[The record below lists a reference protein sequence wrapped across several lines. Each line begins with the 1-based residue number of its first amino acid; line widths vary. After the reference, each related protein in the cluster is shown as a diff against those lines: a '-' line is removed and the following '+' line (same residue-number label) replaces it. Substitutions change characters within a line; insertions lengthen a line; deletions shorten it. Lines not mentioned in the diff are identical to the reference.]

1 MQRKPERIDDIGMG
15 GFKVVQ
21 GDGFSYGI
29 DAVLLS
35 AFASGETGAKPV
47 KSRLKMRVA
56 DLGTGNG
63 IIPFILAH
71 KLPISE
77 IVGFERNPIALD
89 RAMRGREMNALE
101 NRLRFVLTD
110 ISDISQ
116 FDGYDDVFDAVVT
129 NPPYFR
135 RGSGIPNEDSAKF
148 IARHETTAGI
158 AEFAKCGSRILKS
171 GGDFYMI
178 HRPSRL
184 PDISEALRAAALEP
198 KELQLVVPSSNE
210 PANLVLIHAVAGA
223 KPDLKMLPEIAVY
236 NSDGSGYTDLIKR
249 IYL

>member
-1 MQRKPERIDDIGMG
+1 MERKSERIDEIGMG

-21 GDGFSYGI
+21 GDGFSYGV

-35 AFASGETGAKPV
+35 AFASGETGAKAI
-47 KSRLKMRVA
+47 KSHFKARVA

-63 IIPFILAH
+63 IIPFVLAH
-71 KLPISE
+71 KLPLSE
-77 IVGFERNPIALD
+77 FVGFEKNQVSLD
-89 RAMRGREMNALE
+89 RAERGCVMNKLE
-101 NRLRFVLTD
+101 SRISFVLTD
-110 ISDISQ
+110 ISELK
-116 FDGYDDVFDAVVT
+116 GYESDFDAVVS

-148 IARHETTAGI
+148 IARHETTASI
-158 AEFAKCGSRILKS
+158 AEFARCAGEILKS

-184 PDISEALRAAALEP
+184 PDIIEALRAAALEP
-198 KELQLVVPSSNE
+198 KELQLIVPSSGE

-236 NSDGSGYTDLIKR
+236 NPDGEDYTELIKR

>member
-1 MQRKPERIDDIGMG
+1 MQRKLDRIDDIGMG

-29 DAVLLS
+29 DAVLLA
-35 AFASGETGAKPV
+35 AFASGETGAKPI

-63 IIPFILAH
+63 IIPFVLAH
-71 KLPISE
+71 KLPMSE
-77 IVGFERNPIALD
+77 IVGFERNPISLE
-89 RAMRGREMNALE
+89 RAVRGREMNELE
-101 NRLRFVLTD
+101 DRINFVLTD
-110 ISDISQ
+110 ISQ
-116 FDGYDDVFDAVVT
+116 LDGYDETFDAVVT

-135 RGSGIPNEDSAKF
+135 RGAGIPNEDSAKF

-184 PDISEALRAAALEP
+184 PDISQALRAASLEP
-198 KELQLVVPSSNE
+198 KELQLVVPSSSA

-223 KPDLKMLPEIAVY
+223 KPDLKILPEIAVY
-236 NSDGSGYTDLIKR
+236 NSDGSGYTELIKR

>member
-15 GFKVVQ
+15 GFKVIQ

-101 NRLRFVLTD
+101 NGISFVLTD
-110 ISDISQ
+110 VSQ
-116 FDGYDDVFDAVVT
+116 LDGYDGFFDAVVT

-148 IARHETTAGI
+148 IARHETTAGVT
-158 AEFAKCGSRILKS
+158 EFAKCGSQIQKS

-184 PDISEALRAAALEP
+184 PDIFEALRAAALEP

>member
-71 KLPISE
+71 KLPFFV
-77 IVGFERNPIALD
+77 IVGFERNPIAFD

-101 NRLRFVLTD
+101 NRISFVLTD
-110 ISDISQ
+110 VSQ
-116 FDGYDDVFDAVVT
+116 LDGYDVFFDAVVT

-148 IARHETTAGI
+148 IARHETTAGVT
-158 AEFAKCGSRILKS
+158 EFAKCGSRILKS

-184 PDISEALRAAALEP
+184 PDIFEALRAAALEP

-236 NSDGSGYTDLIKR
+236 NSDGSEYTDLIKR

>member
-29 DAVLLS
+29 DAVLIS

-77 IVGFERNPIALD
+77 IVGFERNPVALD
-89 RAMRGREMNALE
+89 RAVRGREMNALD
-101 NRLRFVLTD
+101 NRISFVLTD
-110 ISDISQ
+110 VSKL
-116 FDGYDDVFDAVVT
+116 DGYDGFFDAVVT

-158 AEFAKCGSRILKS
+158 SEFAKCGSQILKS

-184 PDISEALRAAALEP
+184 PDICEALRAAALEP

-236 NSDGSGYTDLIKR
+236 NSDGTGYTDLIKR

>member
-21 GDGFSYGI
+21 GDGFRYGI

-77 IVGFERNPIALD
+77 IVGFERNPVALD
-89 RAMRGREMNALE
+89 RAVRGREMNALE
-101 NRLRFVLTD
+101 NRISLVLTD
-110 ISDISQ
+110 VSQ
-116 FDGYDDVFDAVVT
+116 LDGYDGFFDAVVT

-148 IARHETTAGI
+148 IARHETTAGVT
-158 AEFAKCGSRILKS
+158 EFAKCGSQILKS

-184 PDISEALRAAALEP
+184 PDIFEALRAAALEP

>member
-1 MQRKPERIDDIGMG
+1 MQRKLDRIDDIGMG

-29 DAVLLS
+29 DAVLLA
-35 AFASGETGAKPV
+35 AFASGETGAKPI

-63 IIPFILAH
+63 IIPFVLAH
-71 KLPISE
+71 KLPMSE
-77 IVGFERNPIALD
+77 IVGFERNLISLE
-89 RAMRGREMNALE
+89 RAVRGREMNELE
-101 NRLRFVLTD
+101 DRINFVLTD
-110 ISDISQ
+110 ISQ
-116 FDGYDDVFDAVVT
+116 LDGYDETFNAVVT

-135 RGSGIPNEDSAKF
+135 RGAGIPNEDSAKF

-178 HRPSRL
+178 HRPLRL
-184 PDISEALRAAALEP
+184 PDISQALRAASLEP
-198 KELQLVVPSSNE
+198 KELQLVVPSSSA

-236 NSDGSGYTDLIKR
+236 NSDGSGYTELIKR

>member
-1 MQRKPERIDDIGMG
+1 MQRKLDRIDDIGMG

-29 DAVLLS
+29 DAVLLA
-35 AFASGETGAKPV
+35 AFASGETGAKPI

-63 IIPFILAH
+63 IIPFVLAH
-71 KLPISE
+71 KLPMSE
-77 IVGFERNPIALD
+77 IIGFERNPISLE
-89 RAMRGREMNALE
+89 RAVRGREMNELE
-101 NRLRFVLTD
+101 DRINFVLTD
-110 ISDISQ
+110 ISQ
-116 FDGYDDVFDAVVT
+116 LDGYDETFDAVVT

-135 RGSGIPNEDSAKF
+135 RGAGIPNEDSAKF

-184 PDISEALRAAALEP
+184 PDISQALRAASLEP
-198 KELQLVVPSSNE
+198 KELQLVVPSSSA

-236 NSDGSGYTDLIKR
+236 NSDGSGYTELIKR

>member
-1 MQRKPERIDDIGMG
+1 MG

-29 DAVLLS
+29 DAVLLA
-35 AFASGETGAKPV
+35 AFASGETGAKPI

-71 KLPISE
+71 KLPLTE

-101 NRLRFVLTD
+101 NRISFVLTD
-110 ISDISQ
+110 VSQ
-116 FDGYDDVFDAVVT
+116 LDGYDVFFDAVVT

-148 IARHETTAGI
+148 IARHETTAGVT
-158 AEFAKCGSRILKS
+158 EFAKCGSRILKS

-178 HRPSRL
+178 HRP
-184 PDISEALRAAALEP
+184 DIFEALRAAALEP

-236 NSDGSGYTDLIKR
+236 NSDGSEYTDLIKR

>member
-77 IVGFERNPIALD
+77 IVGFERNSVALD
-89 RAMRGREMNALE
+89 RAVRGREMNALE
-101 NRLRFVLTD
+101 NRISFVLTD
-110 ISDISQ
+110 VSQ
-116 FDGYDDVFDAVVT
+116 LDGYDGFFDAVVT

-148 IARHETTAGI
+148 IARHETTAGVT
-158 AEFAKCGSRILKS
+158 EFAKCGSQILKS

-184 PDISEALRAAALEP
+184 PDIFEAMRAAALEP

>member
-1 MQRKPERIDDIGMG
+1 MQRKLDRIDDIGMG

-29 DAVLLS
+29 DAVLLA
-35 AFASGETGAKPV
+35 AFASGETGAKPI

-63 IIPFILAH
+63 IIPFVLAH
-71 KLPISE
+71 KLPMSE
-77 IVGFERNPIALD
+77 IVGFERNPISLE
-89 RAMRGREMNALE
+89 RAVRGREMNELE
-101 NRLRFVLTD
+101 DRISFVLTD
-110 ISDISQ
+110 ISQ
-116 FDGYDDVFDAVVT
+116 LDGYDETFDAVVT

-135 RGSGIPNEDSAKF
+135 RGAGIPNEDSAKF

-184 PDISEALRAAALEP
+184 PDISQALRAASLEP
-198 KELQLVVPSSNE
+198 KELQLVVPSSSA

-236 NSDGSGYTDLIKR
+236 NSDGSGYTELIKR

>member
-101 NRLRFVLTD
+101 NRISFVLTD
-110 ISDISQ
+110 VYQ
-116 FDGYDDVFDAVVT
+116 LDGYDGFFDAVVT

-148 IARHETTAGI
+148 IARHETTAGVT
-158 AEFAKCGSRILKS
+158 EFAKCGSQILKS

-184 PDISEALRAAALEP
+184 PDIFEALRAAALEP

>member
-15 GFKVVQ
+15 GFKVIQ

-101 NRLRFVLTD
+101 NRISFVLTD
-110 ISDISQ
+110 VSQ
-116 FDGYDDVFDAVVT
+116 LDGYDGFFDAVVT

-148 IARHETTAGI
+148 IARHETTAGVT
-158 AEFAKCGSRILKS
+158 EFAKCGSQILKS

-184 PDISEALRAAALEP
+184 SDIFEALEP

>member
-77 IVGFERNPIALD
+77 IVGFERNPVALD
-89 RAMRGREMNALE
+89 RAVRGREMNALE
-101 NRLRFVLTD
+101 NRISCVLTD
-110 ISDISQ
+110 VSQ
-116 FDGYDDVFDAVVT
+116 LDGYDGFFDAVVT

-135 RGSGIPNEDSAKF
+135 RGSGIPNEDSSKF
-148 IARHETTAGI
+148 IARHETTAGVT
-158 AEFAKCGSRILKS
+158 EFAKCGSQILKS

-184 PDISEALRAAALEP
+184 PDIFEALRAAALEP

-223 KPDLKMLPEIAVY
+223 KPDIKMLPEIAVY

>member
-1 MQRKPERIDDIGMG
+1 
-15 GFKVVQ
+15 
-21 GDGFSYGI
+21 
-29 DAVLLS
+29 
-35 AFASGETGAKPV
+35 
-47 KSRLKMRVA
+47 
-56 DLGTGNG
+56 
-63 IIPFILAH
+63 
-71 KLPISE
+71 
-77 IVGFERNPIALD
+77 
-89 RAMRGREMNALE
+89 MNALE
-101 NRLRFVLTD
+101 NRISFVLTD
-110 ISDISQ
+110 VSQ
-116 FDGYDDVFDAVVT
+116 LDGYDDAFDAVVT

-158 AEFAKCGSRILKS
+158 TEFAKCGSQILKS

-184 PDISEALRAAALEP
+184 PDIFEALRAAALEP

-236 NSDGSGYTDLIKR
+236 NSDGTGYTDLIKR

>member
-29 DAVLLS
+29 DAVLIS

-77 IVGFERNPIALD
+77 IVGFERNPVALD
-89 RAMRGREMNALE
+89 RAVRGREMNALD
-101 NRLRFVLTD
+101 NRISFVLTD
-110 ISDISQ
+110 VSKL
-116 FDGYDDVFDAVVT
+116 DGYDGFFDAVVT

-158 AEFAKCGSRILKS
+158 SEFAKCGSQILKS

-184 PDISEALRAAALEP
+184 PDIFEALRAAALEP

>member
-1 MQRKPERIDDIGMG
+1 MQRKLDRIDDIGMG

-29 DAVLLS
+29 DAVLLA
-35 AFASGETGAKPV
+35 AFASGETGAKPI

-63 IIPFILAH
+63 IIPFVLAH
-71 KLPISE
+71 KLPMSE
-77 IVGFERNPIALD
+77 IVGFERNPISLE
-89 RAMRGREMNALE
+89 RAVRGREMNELE
-101 NRLRFVLTD
+101 DRINFVLTD
-110 ISDISQ
+110 ISQ
-116 FDGYDDVFDAVVT
+116 LDGYDETFDAVVT

-135 RGSGIPNEDSAKF
+135 RGAGIPNEDSAKF

-184 PDISEALRAAALEP
+184 PDISQALRAASLEP
-198 KELQLVVPSSNE
+198 KELQLVVPSSSA

-236 NSDGSGYTDLIKR
+236 NSDGSGYTELIKR

>member
-1 MQRKPERIDDIGMG
+1 MQRKLDRIDDIGMG

-21 GDGFSYGI
+21 GDGFNYGI
-29 DAVLLS
+29 DAVLLA
-35 AFASGETGAKPV
+35 AFASGETGAKPI

-63 IIPFILAH
+63 IIPFVLAH
-71 KLPISE
+71 KLPMSE
-77 IVGFERNPIALD
+77 IVGFERNPISLE
-89 RAMRGREMNALE
+89 RAVRGRKMNELE
-101 NRLRFVLTD
+101 DRISFVLTD
-110 ISDISQ
+110 ISQ
-116 FDGYDDVFDAVVT
+116 LDGYDETFDAVVT

-135 RGSGIPNEDSAKF
+135 RGAGIPNEDSAKF

-184 PDISEALRAAALEP
+184 PDISQALRAASLEP
-198 KELQLVVPSSNE
+198 KELQLVVPSSSA

-236 NSDGSGYTDLIKR
+236 NSDGSGYTELIKR

>member
-1 MQRKPERIDDIGMG
+1 MQRKLDRIDDIGMG

-29 DAVLLS
+29 DAVLLA
-35 AFASGETGAKPV
+35 AFASGETGAKPI

-63 IIPFILAH
+63 IIPFVLAH
-71 KLPISE
+71 KLPMSE
-77 IVGFERNPIALD
+77 IVGFERNPISLE
-89 RAMRGREMNALE
+89 RAVRGREMNELE
-101 NRLRFVLTD
+101 DRINFVLTD
-110 ISDISQ
+110 ISQ
-116 FDGYDDVFDAVVT
+116 LDGYDETFDAVVT

-135 RGSGIPNEDSAKF
+135 RGAGIPNEDSAKF

-184 PDISEALRAAALEP
+184 PDISQALRAASLEP
-198 KELQLVVPSSNE
+198 KELQLVVPSSSA

-236 NSDGSGYTDLIKR
+236 NSDGSGYTELIKR
-249 IYL
+249 IYM

>member
-77 IVGFERNPIALD
+77 IVGFERNPVALD
-89 RAMRGREMNALE
+89 RAVRGREMNALE
-101 NRLRFVLTD
+101 NRISFVLTD
-110 ISDISQ
+110 VSQ
-116 FDGYDDVFDAVVT
+116 LDGYDGFFDAVVT

-148 IARHETTAGI
+148 IARHETT
-158 AEFAKCGSRILKS
+158 CGSQILKS

-184 PDISEALRAAALEP
+184 PDIFEALRAAALEP

-236 NSDGSGYTDLIKR
+236 NSDGTGYTDLIKR

>member
-77 IVGFERNPIALD
+77 IVGFERNPVALD
-89 RAMRGREMNALE
+89 RAVRGREMNALE
-101 NRLRFVLTD
+101 NRISFVLTD
-110 ISDISQ
+110 VSQ
-116 FDGYDDVFDAVVT
+116 LDGYDGFFDAVVT

-148 IARHETTAGI
+148 IARQETTAG
-158 AEFAKCGSRILKS
+158 
-171 GGDFYMI
+171 
-178 HRPSRL
+178 
-184 PDISEALRAAALEP
+184 
-198 KELQLVVPSSNE
+198 V
-210 PANLVLIHAVAGA
+210 
-223 KPDLKMLPEIAVY
+223 
-236 NSDGSGYTDLIKR
+236 T
-249 IYL
+249 

>member
-101 NRLRFVLTD
+101 NRISFGLTD
-110 ISDISQ
+110 VSQ
-116 FDGYDDVFDAVVT
+116 LDGYDGFFDAVVT

-148 IARHETTAGI
+148 IARHETTAGVT
-158 AEFAKCGSRILKS
+158 EFAKCGSQILKS

-184 PDISEALRAAALEP
+184 SDIFEALRAAALEP

>member
-1 MQRKPERIDDIGMG
+1 MD
-15 GFKVVQ
+15 V
-21 GDGFSYGI
+21 
-29 DAVLLS
+29 
-35 AFASGETGAKPV
+35 
-47 KSRLKMRVA
+47 
-56 DLGTGNG
+56 
-63 IIPFILAH
+63 
-71 KLPISE
+71 
-77 IVGFERNPIALD
+77 
-89 RAMRGREMNALE
+89 MNALE

-110 ISDISQ
+110 ISQ
-116 FDGYDDVFDAVVT
+116 FDGYDYVFDAVVT

-148 IARHETTAGI
+148 ISRHETTAGI
-158 AEFAKCGSRILKS
+158 AEFAKCGSKILKS

-198 KELQLVVPSSNE
+198 KELQLVVPGSNE

>member
-35 AFASGETGAKPV
+35 AFASGETGAKTV

-77 IVGFERNPIALD
+77 IVGFVRNQVALD
-89 RAMRGREMNALE
+89 RAVR
-101 NRLRFVLTD
+101 
-110 ISDISQ
+110 
-116 FDGYDDVFDAVVT
+116 
-129 NPPYFR
+129 
-135 RGSGIPNEDSAKF
+135 
-148 IARHETTAGI
+148 
-158 AEFAKCGSRILKS
+158 
-171 GGDFYMI
+171 
-178 HRPSRL
+178 
-184 PDISEALRAAALEP
+184 
-198 KELQLVVPSSNE
+198 
-210 PANLVLIHAVAGA
+210 
-223 KPDLKMLPEIAVY
+223 
-236 NSDGSGYTDLIKR
+236 
-249 IYL
+249 

>member
-1 MQRKPERIDDIGMG
+1 MQRKPERTDDIGMG

-77 IVGFERNPIALD
+77 IVGFERNPVALD
-89 RAMRGREMNALE
+89 RAVRGREMNALE
-101 NRLRFVLTD
+101 NRISFVLTD
-110 ISDISQ
+110 VSQ
-116 FDGYDDVFDAVVT
+116 LDGYDGFLTLLSPTHLTLGVVLGFQT
-129 NPPYFR
+129 KIVQSSL
-135 RGSGIPNEDSAKF
+135 RG
-148 IARHETTAGI
+148 T
-158 AEFAKCGSRILKS
+158 
-171 GGDFYMI
+171 
-178 HRPSRL
+178 RPRL
-184 PDISEALRAAALEP
+184 ESLN
-198 KELQLVVPSSNE
+198 LQSVEV
-210 PANLVLIHAVAGA
+210 
-223 KPDLKMLPEIAVY
+223 
-236 NSDGSGYTDLIKR
+236 R
-249 IYL
+249 F

>member
-1 MQRKPERIDDIGMG
+1 MQIKLDRIDDIGMG

-29 DAVLLS
+29 DAVLLA
-35 AFASGETGAKPV
+35 AFASGETGAKPI

-63 IIPFILAH
+63 IIPFVLAH
-71 KLPISE
+71 KLPMSE
-77 IVGFERNPIALD
+77 IVGFERNPISLE
-89 RAMRGREMNALE
+89 RAVRGREMNELE
-101 NRLRFVLTD
+101 DRISFVLTD
-110 ISDISQ
+110 ISQ
-116 FDGYDDVFDAVVT
+116 LDGYDETFDAVVT

-135 RGSGIPNEDSAKF
+135 RGAGIPNEDSAKF

-184 PDISEALRAAALEP
+184 PDISQALRAASLEP
-198 KELQLVVPSSNE
+198 KELQLVVPSSSA

-236 NSDGSGYTDLIKR
+236 NSDGSGYTELIKR

>member
-15 GFKVVQ
+15 GFKVIQ

-77 IVGFERNPIALD
+77 IVGFERNPVALD
-89 RAMRGREMNALE
+89 RAVRGREMNALE
-101 NRLRFVLTD
+101 NRISFVLTD
-110 ISDISQ
+110 VSQ
-116 FDGYDDVFDAVVT
+116 LDGYDGFFDAVVT

-148 IARHETTAGI
+148 IARHETTAGVT
-158 AEFAKCGSRILKS
+158 EFAKCGSQILKS

-184 PDISEALRAAALEP
+184 PDIFEALRAAALEP

-223 KPDLKMLPEIAVY
+223 KPDIKMLPEIAVY

>member
-101 NRLRFVLTD
+101 NRISFVLTD
-110 ISDISQ
+110 VPQ
-116 FDGYDDVFDAVVT
+116 LDGYDGFFDAVVT

-148 IARHETTAGI
+148 IARHETTAGVT
-158 AEFAKCGSRILKS
+158 EFAKCGSQILKS

-184 PDISEALRAAALEP
+184 PDIFEALRAAALEP

-210 PANLVLIHAVAGA
+210 LANLVLIHAVAGA

>member
-1 MQRKPERIDDIGMG
+1 MQRKLDRIDDIGMG

-29 DAVLLS
+29 DAVLLA
-35 AFASGETGAKPV
+35 AFASGETGAKPI
-47 KSRLKMRVA
+47 KSRLKMCVA

-63 IIPFILAH
+63 IIPFVLAH
-71 KLPISE
+71 KLPMSE
-77 IVGFERNPIALD
+77 IVGFERNPISLE
-89 RAMRGREMNALE
+89 RAVRGREMNELE
-101 NRLRFVLTD
+101 DRISFVLA
-110 ISDISQ
+110 DISQ
-116 FDGYDDVFDAVVT
+116 LDGYDETFDAVVT

-135 RGSGIPNEDSAKF
+135 RGAGIPNEDSAKF

-171 GGDFYMI
+171 GGDFYII

-184 PDISEALRAAALEP
+184 PDISQALRAASLEP
-198 KELQLVVPSSNE
+198 KELQLVVPSSSA

-236 NSDGSGYTDLIKR
+236 NSDGSGYTEMIKR

>member
-1 MQRKPERIDDIGMG
+1 MQRKLDRIDDIGMG

-29 DAVLLS
+29 DAVLLA
-35 AFASGETGAKPV
+35 AFASGETGAKPI

-63 IIPFILAH
+63 IIPFVLAH
-71 KLPISE
+71 RLPMSE
-77 IVGFERNPIALD
+77 IVGFERNPISLE
-89 RAMRGREMNALE
+89 RAVRGREMNELE
-101 NRLRFVLTD
+101 DRISFVLTD
-110 ISDISQ
+110 ISQ
-116 FDGYDDVFDAVVT
+116 LDGYDETFDAVVT

-135 RGSGIPNEDSAKF
+135 RGAGIPNEDSAKF

-184 PDISEALRAAALEP
+184 PDISQALRAASLEP
-198 KELQLVVPSSNE
+198 KELQLVVPSSSA

-236 NSDGSGYTDLIKR
+236 NSDGSGYTELIKR

>member
-1 MQRKPERIDDIGMG
+1 MQRKLDRIDDIGMG

-29 DAVLLS
+29 DAVLLA
-35 AFASGETGAKPV
+35 AFASGETGAKPI

-63 IIPFILAH
+63 IITFVLAH
-71 KLPISE
+71 KLPMSE
-77 IVGFERNPIALD
+77 IVGFERNPISLE
-89 RAMRGREMNALE
+89 RAVRGREMNELE
-101 NRLRFVLTD
+101 DRINFVLTD
-110 ISDISQ
+110 ISQ
-116 FDGYDDVFDAVVT
+116 LDGYDETFDAVVT

-135 RGSGIPNEDSAKF
+135 RGAGIPNEDNAKF

-184 PDISEALRAAALEP
+184 PDISQALRAASLEP
-198 KELQLVVPSSNE
+198 KELQLVVPSSSA
-210 PANLVLIHAVAGA
+210 PANLVLIHAVAGT

-236 NSDGSGYTDLIKR
+236 NSDGSGYTELIKR

>member
-1 MQRKPERIDDIGMG
+1 MQRKLDRIDDIGMG

-21 GDGFSYGI
+21 GDGFNYGI
-29 DAVLLS
+29 DAVLLA
-35 AFASGETGAKPV
+35 AFASGETGAKPI

-63 IIPFILAH
+63 IIPFVLAH
-71 KLPISE
+71 KLPMSE
-77 IVGFERNPIALD
+77 IVGFERNPISLE
-89 RAMRGREMNALE
+89 RAVRGREMNELE
-101 NRLRFVLTD
+101 DRISFVLTD
-110 ISDISQ
+110 ISQ
-116 FDGYDDVFDAVVT
+116 LDGYDETFDAVVT

-135 RGSGIPNEDSAKF
+135 RGAGIPNEDSAKF

-184 PDISEALRAAALEP
+184 PDISQALRAASLEP
-198 KELQLVVPSSNE
+198 KELQLVVPSSSA

-236 NSDGSGYTDLIKR
+236 NSDGSGYTELIKR

>member
-1 MQRKPERIDDIGMG
+1 MEKKPERIDEIGMG
-15 GFKVVQ
+15 GLKVVQ
-21 GDGFSYGI
+21 GDGFSYGV
-29 DAVLLS
+29 DAVLLA
-35 AFASGETGAKPV
+35 AFASGDTGAKPI

-71 KLPISE
+71 KIPLSE
-77 IVGFERNPIALD
+77 VVGFEKNPVSLG
-89 RAMRGREMNALE
+89 RAERGCAMNKLE
-101 NRLRFVLTD
+101 NRISFVLAE
-110 ISDISQ
+110 ISELEGYENS
-116 FDGYDDVFDAVVT
+116 FDTVVT

-135 RGSGIPNEDSAKF
+135 RGSGIPNEDESKF
-148 IARHETTAGI
+148 IARHETTASI
-158 AEFAKCGSRILKS
+158 VEFAKCASRILKP

-198 KELQLVVPSSNE
+198 KELQLVVPSSGE

-236 NSDGSGYTDLIKR
+236 NPDGADYTDLIKR

>member
-1 MQRKPERIDDIGMG
+1 MQRKQERIDDIGMG

-77 IVGFERNPIALD
+77 IVGFERNPVALD
-89 RAMRGREMNALE
+89 RAVRGREMNALE
-101 NRLRFVLTD
+101 NRISFVLTD
-110 ISDISQ
+110 VSQ
-116 FDGYDDVFDAVVT
+116 LDGYGGFFDAVVT

-148 IARHETTAGI
+148 IARHETTAGVT
-158 AEFAKCGSRILKS
+158 EFAKCGSQILKS

-184 PDISEALRAAALEP
+184 PDIFEALRAAALEP

>member
-15 GFKVVQ
+15 GFKVIQ

-89 RAMRGREMNALE
+89 RAVRGREMNALE
-101 NRLRFVLTD
+101 NRISFVLTD
-110 ISDISQ
+110 VSQ
-116 FDGYDDVFDAVVT
+116 LDGYDGFFDAVVT

-148 IARHETTAGI
+148 IARHETTAGVT
-158 AEFAKCGSRILKS
+158 EFAKCGSQILKS

-184 PDISEALRAAALEP
+184 PDIFEALRAAALEP
-198 KELQLVVPSSNE
+198 KELQLVPSSNE

>member
-1 MQRKPERIDDIGMG
+1 MQRKLDRIDDIGMG

-29 DAVLLS
+29 DAVLLA
-35 AFASGETGAKPV
+35 AFASGETGAKPI

-63 IIPFILAH
+63 IIPFVLAH
-71 KLPISE
+71 KLPMSE
-77 IVGFERNPIALD
+77 IVGFERNPISLE
-89 RAMRGREMNALE
+89 RAVRGCEMNELE
-101 NRLRFVLTD
+101 DRINFVLTD
-110 ISDISQ
+110 ISQ
-116 FDGYDDVFDAVVT
+116 LDGYDETFDAVVT

-135 RGSGIPNEDSAKF
+135 RGAGIPNEDSAKF

-184 PDISEALRAAALEP
+184 PDISQALRAASLEP
-198 KELQLVVPSSNE
+198 KELQLVVPSSSA

-236 NSDGSGYTDLIKR
+236 NSDGSGYTELIKR

>member
-1 MQRKPERIDDIGMG
+1 MQRKLDRIDDIGMG

-29 DAVLLS
+29 DAVLLA
-35 AFASGETGAKPV
+35 AFASGETGAKPI

-63 IIPFILAH
+63 IIPFVLAH
-71 KLPISE
+71 KLPMSE
-77 IVGFERNPIALD
+77 IIGFERNPISLE
-89 RAMRGREMNALE
+89 RAVRGREMNELE
-101 NRLRFVLTD
+101 DRINFVLTD
-110 ISDISQ
+110 ISQ
-116 FDGYDDVFDAVVT
+116 LDGYDETFDAVVT

-135 RGSGIPNEDSAKF
+135 RGAGIPNEDSAKF

-171 GGDFYMI
+171 GGDFYII

-184 PDISEALRAAALEP
+184 PDISQALRAASLEP
-198 KELQLVVPSSNE
+198 KELQLVVPSSSA